1 MCVLIEID
9 WIRTN
14 EYSII
19 FPSLHT
25 SVWLWSNLPDSS
37 SSPFFCF
44 ASFVASVHQFVLL
57 VICFTKNALFV
68 SHTHTHTHQSIN
80 QKCRDQRTI
89 RSPSSP
95 RSRSK
100 RDLKFPRTSPSAFYF
115 TSSQSSSISLLSKK
129 TREIALLGIPVSP
142 SLPLDSSAFQLWS
155 RATAYNATLTRRTD
169 RFSPFFYVQTACRR
183 PWKPPSVVRISNAS
197 FVFCFFFFS
206 FLFGFFEKVMSN
218 WRENFLHITQQ
229 QRKKRITTDWCL
241 TSFSYTKILLLTITP
256 IITNR
261 RREGNPVT
269 ERGQIDFTESHHVL
283 RIPRQREGRRR

>member
-1 MCVLIEID
+1 VRFNWNWLNKNKRVFYYFSFTSHFTVWLWVKSSWLLFFAFFC
-9 WIRTN
+9 
-14 EYSII
+14 
-19 FPSLHT
+19 FPSL
-25 SVWLWSNLPDSS
+25 SRLFIS
-37 SSPFFCF
+37 
-44 ASFVASVHQFVLL
+44 
-57 VICFTKNALFV
+57 ALF
-68 SHTHTHTHQSIN
+68 SSFSLQKTRCLYHTHTHINQSIN

-95 RSRSK
+95 LFRSK

-129 TREIALLGIPVSP
+129 TREIALLGIAVSP

-155 RATAYNATLTRRTD
+155 RATAQNATLTRRTD

-183 PWKPPSVVRISNAS
+183 PWKPPSVVRIANAS

-206 FLFGFFEKVMSN
+206 FLFVFFEKVMSN

-241 TSFSYTKILLLTITP
+241 TSFSYLTITP

>member
-44 ASFVASVHQFVLL
+44 ASLSRLFISSFFSSFVLQKTRFL
-57 VICFTKNALFV
+57 Y
-68 SHTHTHTHQSIN
+68 HTHTHTHQSIN

-129 TREIALLGIPVSP
+129 TREIALLGIAVSP
-142 SLPLDSSAFQLWS
+142 SLPLDSSAFRL
-155 RATAYNATLTRRTD
+155 
-169 RFSPFFYVQTACRR
+169 
-183 PWKPPSVVRISNAS
+183 
-197 FVFCFFFFS
+197 
-206 FLFGFFEKVMSN
+206 
-218 WRENFLHITQQ
+218 
-229 QRKKRITTDWCL
+229 
-241 TSFSYTKILLLTITP
+241 
-256 IITNR
+256 
-261 RREGNPVT
+261 
-269 ERGQIDFTESHHVL
+269 
-283 RIPRQREGRRR
+283 

>member
-1 MCVLIEID
+1 MRFNWNWLNKNKRVF
-9 WIRTN
+9 
-14 EYSII
+14 YYFS
-19 FPSLHT
+19 FT
-25 SVWLWSNLPDSS
+25 SHFTVWLWSNLPDSS
-37 SSPFFCF
+37 SSPFFLLCLL
-44 ASFVASVHQFVLL
+44 VASVQFILL
-57 VICFTKNALFV
+57 VNFFTKNALFV
-68 SHTHTHTHQSIN
+68 SHTHTHQSIN

-129 TREIALLGIPVSP
+129 TREIALLGIAVSP

-155 RATAYNATLTRRTD
+155 RATAQNATLTRRTD

-183 PWKPPSVVRISNAS
+183 PWKPPSVVRISYAS

-206 FLFGFFEKVMSN
+206 FLFVFFEKVMSN

-241 TSFSYTKILLLTITP
+241 TSFSYLTITP